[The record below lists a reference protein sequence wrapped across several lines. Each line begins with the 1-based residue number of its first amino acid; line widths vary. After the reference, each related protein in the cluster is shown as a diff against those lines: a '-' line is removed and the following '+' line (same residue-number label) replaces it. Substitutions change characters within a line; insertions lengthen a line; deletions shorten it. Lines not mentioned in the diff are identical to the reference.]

1 MQLNA
6 QFDQESSIISQ
17 KIIFTCEDF
26 ELRRE
31 DITELKKK
39 KYITYVEEKTLP
51 ELIPCQ
57 VLIFLENMK
66 ARVIFFNQD
75 FTLPPEAQEE
85 SFLNKDLLERWATNG
100 GFRMEFILPLSDK
113 GVKLNL
119 SYTID

>member
-100 GFRMEFILPLSDK
+100 
-113 GVKLNL
+113 
-119 SYTID
+119 